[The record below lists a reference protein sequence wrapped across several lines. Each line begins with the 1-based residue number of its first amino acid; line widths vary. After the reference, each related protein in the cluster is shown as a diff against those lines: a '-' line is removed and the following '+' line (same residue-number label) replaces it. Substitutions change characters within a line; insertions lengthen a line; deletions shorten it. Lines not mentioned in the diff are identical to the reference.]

1 VLKFVTELFKPNAPK
16 APLPITSET
25 SMNFDSREVA
35 PFLTQLANNSRFAFP
50 EDIARSIGTAVG
62 DIPVEDT
69 KRWKIT
75 ADFDGQP
82 ILMEIEA
89 FMDDV
94 DAPDLYFFST
104 QAAISE
110 IERELEAFAEAIGT

>member
-1 VLKFVTELFKPNAPK
+1 MLKFVTELFKPNAPK

-35 PFLTQLANNSRFAFP
+35 PFLTQLANNSRFAFH
-50 EDIARSIGTAVG
+50 EDIAKANGNAVA

-82 ILMEIEA
+82 ILLEIEA

-94 DAPDLYFFST
+94 DAVDLTFHSAQIVVT
-104 QAAISE
+104 E
-110 IERELEAFAEAIGT
+110 IESELEAFAEAIGT

>member
-50 EDIARSIGTAVG
+50 EDIAKAIGNALA

-82 ILMEIEA
+82 ILLEIEA

-94 DAPDLYFFST
+94 DAVDLTFHSAQIVVT
-104 QAAISE
+104 E
-110 IERELEAFAEAIGT
+110 IESELEAFAEDIGT

>member
-1 VLKFVTELFKPNAPK
+1 MLKFVTELFKPNAPK

-35 PFLTQLANNSRFAFP
+35 PFLTQLANNHRFAFP
-50 EDIARSIGTAVG
+50 EDIAKAIGNAVG
-62 DIPVEDT
+62 DIPVEET

-94 DAPDLYFFST
+94 DAVDLTFHCT
-104 QAAISE
+104 QIVATE
-110 IERELEAFAEAIGT
+110 IEGELETFAEAIGT

>member
-1 VLKFVTELFKPNAPK
+1 MLKFVTELFKPNAPR

-35 PFLTQLANNSRFAFP
+35 PFLTQLANNHRFAFP
-50 EDIARSIGTAVG
+50 EDIAKAIGDTVG

-82 ILMEIEA
+82 ILLEIEA
-89 FMDDV
+89 FMDDADAV
-94 DAPDLYFFST
+94 DLTFHSAQIVVT
-104 QAAISE
+104 E
-110 IERELEAFAEAIGT
+110 IERELEAFADAISP

>member
-1 VLKFVTELFKPNAPK
+1 MLKFVTELFKPNAPK

-25 SMNFDSREVA
+25 SMNFDSLEVA
-35 PFLTQLANNSRFAFP
+35 PFLTQLANNPRFAFP
-50 EDIARSIGTAVG
+50 EDIAKAIGTGVA

-69 KRWKIT
+69 KRWKVT

-82 ILMEIEA
+82 VLIEIEA

-110 IERELEAFAEAIGT
+110 IERELEIFAESIGT

>member
-1 VLKFVTELFKPNAPK
+1 MLKFVTELFKPNAPK
-16 APLPITSET
+16 APPPITSET
-25 SMNFDSREVA
+25 SMNFDAEEVA
-35 PFLTQLANNSRFAFP
+35 PFLTQLANNRRFAFP
-50 EDIARSIGTAVG
+50 EDIAKAIGGAVS

-75 ADFDGQP
+75 ADFDGHP
-82 ILMEIEA
+82 VRVEIEA

-110 IERELEAFAEAIGT
+110 IERELEAFAESIGT

>member
-1 VLKFVTELFKPNAPK
+1 MLKFVTELFKPNAPK
-16 APLPITSET
+16 PLPPMTSQT
-25 SMNFDSREVA
+25 SMNFASDEVA
-35 PFLTQLANNSRFAFP
+35 PFLTQLANNPRLDFP
-50 EDIARSIGTAVG
+50 ADLAKEVRRNLACMA
-62 DIPVEDT
+62 VEDT
-69 KRWKIT
+69 RRWRVTGAI
-75 ADFDGQP
+75 DDQP
-82 ILMEIEA
+82 FQMEIEA